1 MSDEATT
8 SHLAGGMI
16 INKENFNEV
25 VRAVL
30 SGATLIVRSTG
41 GGGDGS
47 DLTGYTRHFQHRD
60 WIDFVDPVQAGGNNG
75 FNNRFHALESEFD
88 LIATAI
94 SSVDNA
100 VTNLEN
106 AAPAIGMTLVLSL
119 SDGAKIPVPTGFQ
132 QSETKFFAFVKA
144 FQVNTSITTDGEFL
158 GFNVFAQ
165 DDGTVVARVWD
176 KTGQVVL
183 ATGLAIAKKGGW

>member
-1 MSDEATT
+1 MSDEAIT
-8 SHLAGGMI
+8 SHLVAGTI

-25 VRAVL
+25 ARAVL
-30 SGATLIVRSTG
+30 SGATLTVTSG
-41 GGGDGS
+41 GGGGA
-47 DLTGYTRHFQHRD
+47 LTGYTRHFQHKN
-60 WIDFVDPVQAGGNNG
+60 WLDFIDPVQAGGDNG
-75 FNNRFHALESEFD
+75 FNDRFHKLESEFD
-88 LIATAI
+88 LIAAAI
-94 SSVDNA
+94 SSVDDA

-106 AAPAIGMTLVLSL
+106 AAPAIGLTLVLSL

-144 FQVNTSITTDGEFL
+144 FQVNTSNTISGELL

-165 DDGTVVARVWD
+165 DDGTVVARVWE
-176 KTGQVVL
+176 KPGQAVM

>member
-1 MSDEATT
+1 MSDEAITPR
-8 SHLAGGMI
+8 LAGGTI

-25 VRAVL
+25 ARAVL
-30 SGATLIVRSTG
+30 SGATLTVTSG
-41 GGGDGS
+41 GGGGGG
-47 DLTGYTRHFQHRD
+47 LTGYTRHFQHKN
-60 WIDFVDPVQAGGNNG
+60 WLDFIDPVQAGGDNG
-75 FNNRFHALESEFD
+75 FNERFHALESEFD
-88 LIATAI
+88 LIAAAI
-94 SSVDNA
+94 SSVDDA

-106 AAPAIGMTLVLSL
+106 AAPAIGLTLVLSL

-144 FQVNTSITTDGEFL
+144 FQANTSNTTPGELL

-176 KTGQVVL
+176 KTGQAVM